1 MPFWKEPL
9 GLSDSMLKALLQC
22 LCTLELILFREQHGL
37 NRAADLQHTC
47 NSVMAE
53 REPWSFHFGP
63 GGVIVGLV
71 TNMSSLLQ

>member
-22 LCTLELILFREQHGL
+22 LCTLELILFREQPGL

-47 NSVMAE
+47 AILSWLN
-53 REPWSFHFGP
+53 GNP
-63 GGVIVGLV
+63 GLFTLAQEV
-71 TNMSSLLQ
+71 LLLDW